1 MKVMS
6 ESVFDA
12 IIKFVDEYY
21 CSNGKAPTLQEISN
35 EIKLDKSNVSRNLKV
50 MKEKGLIDLSSGS
63 WCSVRTNKMQKRVL
77 EMSDV
82 PVVGTIACGT
92 PMLAEENIEKYI
104 PISNTLLGKGTF
116 FALHAKGDSM
126 INANIEDGDFV
137 IVRQQNTAN
146 EGDIVV
152 ALIENETTL
161 KRYYLDRDKKKV
173 RLHPENN
180 EMEDMYF
187 DDISIQGVAIKVL
200 KDLI

>member
-1 MKVMS
+1 MKVMN
-6 ESVFDA
+6 ESVFNA

-21 CSNGKAPTLQEISN
+21 CANGKTPTLQEIADEVKMN
-35 EIKLDKSNVSRNLKV
+35 KSNVSRNLKV
-50 MKEKGLIDLSSGS
+50 MQERGLIDLNRG
-63 WCSVRTNKMQKRVL
+63 WCGVKTNKIQKRVL
-77 EMSDV
+77 EMSDI
-82 PVVGTIACGT
+82 PLVGTIACGT
-92 PMLAEENIEKYI
+92 PMLAEENIERYI
-104 PISNTLLGKGTF
+104 PFPKALLGNGTF
-116 FALHAKGDSM
+116 FALHAKGRSM

-161 KRYYLDRDKKKV
+161 KRYYIDRKKKKI

-180 EMEDMYF
+180 DMEDMFF
-187 DDISIQGVAIKVL
+187 DEISIQGVAVKVL